1 MEILTPEFV
10 YLTIFCILK
19 QSYCF
24 LFEGETPSHDV
35 VYLPH
40 KRVERQK
47 HNATTKIMAKAKL
60 DQMAMETK
68 VL

>member
-1 MEILTPEFV
+1 MLTPIFV
-10 YLTIFCILK
+10 YLAFSCILK

-40 KRVERQK
+40 KRLERQK
-47 HNATTKIMAKAKL
+47 HNATAKIMAKAAKP
-60 DQMAMETK
+60 DQMAVRTE
-68 VL
+68 VP